1 MNDMRRLNELRREVR
16 ASYYCCRRE
25 IALVTDPRLRATLE
39 RSAFARWRLARSID
53 AYLVSQPAEDRSRL
67 EPTLGD
73 LAQCLVLRAR
83 TALSSNPDL
92 HGLRW
97 LADDSAR
104 LRHSVEICR
113 ALTWSLPVSDFLS
126 ARLDEL
132 KQVQRTVA
140 ALVPAMPA
148 RARTRSAPE
157 PQSLA
162 TT

>member
-1 MNDMRRLNELRREVR
+1 MNDVRRLNELRREVR
-16 ASYYCCRRE
+16 ASYYCCRRQ

-39 RSAFARWRLARSID
+39 RAAFARWRLARSID
-53 AYLVSQPAEDRSRL
+53 AFLVSQPAEDRSQL

-73 LAQCLVLRAR
+73 LVQCLALRAR
-83 TALSSNPDL
+83 AALSSDADL
-92 HGLRW
+92 QGLRW

-104 LRHSVEICR
+104 LRHSVEISR
-113 ALTWSLPVSDFLS
+113 ALTWSLQVSDFLS

-132 KQVQRTVA
+132 KQVQRAVA
-140 ALVPAMPA
+140 ALVPATPA
-148 RARTRSAPE
+148 HGRNAPE